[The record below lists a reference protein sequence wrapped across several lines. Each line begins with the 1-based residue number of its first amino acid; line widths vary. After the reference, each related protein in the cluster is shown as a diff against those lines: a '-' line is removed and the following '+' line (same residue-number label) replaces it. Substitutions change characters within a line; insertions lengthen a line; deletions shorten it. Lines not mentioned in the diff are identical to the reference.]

1 MAYRDAVKT
10 RLSKGILEMK
20 FMKRSKDKV
29 ARLQESEEG
38 QAAFSHLMTEGMKSQ
53 MGNIIVEPSYFR
65 CAGLIEGRLS
75 FKGVNPEIER
85 LMELEERA
93 KKIEETPHNETDVTD
108 LEMAKYHSS
117 LVKTMASKFA
127 TKRQKK
133 NNNESNKTTKEHSDK
148 TNMKPPKKKPKF
160 LKPKDD

>member
-1 MAYRDAVKT
+1 MAYRDSVKT
-10 RLSKGILEMK
+10 KLSKGILDMK
-20 FMKRSKDKV
+20 FMKRSKDKAV
-29 ARLQESEEG
+29 RQQESEEG

-75 FKGVNPEIER
+75 FKGMNPEIER
-85 LMELEERA
+85 LMALEEKGA
-93 KKIEETPHNETDVTD
+93 KQIEETPHNETDVTD

-127 TKRQKK
+127 PKRQKK
-133 NNNESNKTTKEHSDK
+133 IQNESSNKTEHSDK
-148 TNMKPPKKKPKF
+148 TESVKPPKKKPKF
-160 LKPKDD
+160 LKPQD